1 MSTLFSDVALALLCL
16 GALVVLWG
24 LLSPVKRLPTWS
36 HKHDKLLHAVAF
48 AVLAALAYASWP
60 GIHLVGLW
68 LALSLAG
75 LASEGLQQLTPE
87 RRFCWRDAA
96 ANAAGAA
103 VGLGLAGGAGGCR
116 KASDGRSQLGCQRG
130 VLALFC
136 SCSIQFNV
144 SVSSK

>member
-103 VGLGLAGGAGGCR
+103 VGLGLAGWGWWMPQGAAPR
-116 KASDGRSQLGCQRG
+116 WTASPGRTPRLRTWRMRSAMPRPRR
-130 VLALFC
+130 
-136 SCSIQFNV
+136 
-144 SVSSK
+144 

>member
-1 MSTLFSDVALALLCL
+1 MSTLLSDVALVLLCL
-16 GALVVLWG
+16 GAMVVLWG
-24 LLSPVKRLPTWS
+24 LLSPVKRLPAWS

-103 VGLGLAGGAGGCR
+103 VGLGLAGGGWWM
-116 KASDGRSQLGCQRG
+116 SQGQ
-130 VLALFC
+130 
-136 SCSIQFNV
+136 
-144 SVSSK
+144 

>member
-1 MSTLFSDVALALLCL
+1 MSTLLSDVALVLLCL

-36 HKHDKLLHAVAF
+36 HKHDKLLHAMAF
-48 AVLAALAYASWP
+48 AVLAVLAYASWP

-96 ANAAGAA
+96 AGGYPVFPTSGGAQNCPRLPVDVAAVAGTGEHGAA
-103 VGLGLAGGAGGCR
+103 HL
-116 KASDGRSQLGCQRG
+116 QRPHR
-130 VLALFC
+130 LPQEA
-136 SCSIQFNV
+136 QR
-144 SVSSK
+144 